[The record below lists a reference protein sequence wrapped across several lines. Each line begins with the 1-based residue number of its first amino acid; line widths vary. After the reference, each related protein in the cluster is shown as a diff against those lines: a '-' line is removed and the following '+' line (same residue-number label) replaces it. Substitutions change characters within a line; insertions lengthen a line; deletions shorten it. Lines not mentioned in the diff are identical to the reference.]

1 MFVLLT
7 RTIFLPGVLLTSICI
22 WSCSTNKKEVS
33 VTNEINRD
41 TVSSVMTKPE
51 DEDDAEINDDDYGAP
66 GIADTKL
73 LFAELEPAEQEFLLN
88 LQQKKI
94 EEIINSTGFL
104 MLVPGVGIQ
113 PVSSFGISG
122 KDLIAVK
129 DVDRLLND
137 SSFINSSISLYSW
150 HYDNCNAQ
158 NLPDGIYL
166 NDTFITPI
174 EENLVSENQLA
185 QLKQLNKRI
194 TGLQYP
200 YSKDFNVRLTT
211 KSGGTF
217 YLTLRTFLL
226 NQKLYLFMIDQRDC
240 GA

>member
-41 TVSSVMTKPE
+41 TVSSAMTKPE
-51 DEDDAEINDDDYGAP
+51 DEDDTEINDDDYGAP
-66 GIADTKL
+66 GITNTKL
-73 LFAELEPAEQEFLLN
+73 SFAELEPAEQEFLLS
-88 LQQKKI
+88 LQQKRLQD
-94 EEIINSTGFL
+94 IIDRTGFL
-104 MLVPGVGIQ
+104 ALTPGVGIQ
-113 PVSSFGISG
+113 TVSYFGISG
-122 KDLIAVK
+122 EELIAVT

-150 HYDNCNAQ
+150 HYDNCSAQ
-158 NLPDGIYL
+158 NLSDGIYL

-174 EENLVSENQLA
+174 EENLVTENQHG

-194 TGLQYP
+194 TGLQYQ
-200 YSKDFNVRLTT
+200 YSKDFNVRLTA

-226 NQKLYLFMIDQRDC
+226 NQKLYLFMIDQRNC